1 MQFVMAFSSPYL
13 HSAPLNYGSAVMSGS
28 KIQSDTVIKVD
39 IGITLGYY
47 SFIKAGRFMQPS
59 SSPPSATRCQS

>member
-1 MQFVMAFSSPYL
+1 M
-13 HSAPLNYGSAVMSGS
+13 
-28 KIQSDTVIKVD
+28 IKVD

-59 SSPPSATRCQS
+59 PPLLQPLDVSHNFITSGLQL